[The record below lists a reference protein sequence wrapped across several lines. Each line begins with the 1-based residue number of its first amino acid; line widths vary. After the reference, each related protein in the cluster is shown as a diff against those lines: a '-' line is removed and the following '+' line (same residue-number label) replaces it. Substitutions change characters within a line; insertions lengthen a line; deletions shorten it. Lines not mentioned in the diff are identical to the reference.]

1 MNKPTT
7 QPVKTNQELAPEQA
21 NRSLRPFEEFDRM
34 IEGFFERSW
43 MKPFFKDELVKE
55 RLGFFGQPN
64 PKIDIIDR
72 DKEIIVR
79 AEIPGVDRKEL
90 DIEIS
95 DHSLLLKG
103 QRSGEAKEETEKYY
117 HSEMWQGSFSRTI
130 ALPVDVDTHHA
141 EATFKDGILTI
152 TLPKAKQDQRRKLEV
167 K

>member
-1 MNKPTT
+1 MNKSAS
-7 QPVKTNQELAPEQA
+7 QPVKASEQSASVQENQ
-21 NRSLRPFEEFDRM
+21 SLKPLEEFDRM

-43 MKPFFKDELVKE
+43 LKPFFKDELLKE
-55 RLGFFGQPN
+55 RLGFFGQPT

-79 AEIPGVDRKEL
+79 AEMPGVDRKEL

-103 QRSGEAKEETEKYY
+103 HRSGETKEEKDKYY
-117 HSEMWQGSFSRTI
+117 HSEMWHGSFTRTI
-130 ALPVDVDTHHA
+130 ALPVDVDTKHA
-141 EATFKDGILTI
+141 DATFKDGILTI
-152 TLPKAKQDQRRKLEV
+152 VLPKAKQDQRRKLEV